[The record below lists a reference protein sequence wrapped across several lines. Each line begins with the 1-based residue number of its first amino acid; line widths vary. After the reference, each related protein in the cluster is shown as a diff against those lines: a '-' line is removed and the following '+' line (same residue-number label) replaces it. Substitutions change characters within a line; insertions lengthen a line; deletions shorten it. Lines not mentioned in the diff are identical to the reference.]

1 MNNNTELKIH
11 KNIISK
17 MDTYVRNKNVP
28 NIIFHGPTG
37 SGKKYIINNIINKL
51 YNNDIN
57 NYFVMYVNCAHGKG
71 IKFIREDLK
80 HFSKTNILNTN
91 NVNFKTVVLINADK
105 LTIDAQSALRRCI
118 ELFSH
123 TTRFFI
129 SVENINK
136 LLKPILSRFC
146 DVYVGYPKIKTHQ
159 MSLYKNRIKQNGPF
173 YKNQSKIISK
183 LLSFLQS
190 SVITRENIINVSQ
203 NIYERGFSAFNLVT
217 CVKNNFF
224 KEIPK
229 ENVDEISFLFY
240 KIKREFRNEKVLIL
254 FVLNFLFFRS
264 NDNLENIT
272 LN

>member
-1 MNNNTELKIH
+1 MTNTEHNIH
-11 KNIISK
+11 TNIISK
-17 MDTYVRNKNVP
+17 MDNYIKNNNIP

-37 SGKKYIINNIINKL
+37 SGKKFIINNTIEKL
-51 YNNDIN
+51 YDKPNI

-91 NVNFKTVVLINADK
+91 NVNFKTVVLVNADK

-146 DVYVGYPKIKTHQ
+146 DIYVARPKIRGLQ
-159 MSLYKNRIKQNGPF
+159 ISLYKNNIKTNGPF
-173 YKNQSKIISK
+173 FKNISK
-183 LLSFLQS
+183 NILKLKNCISSFDKDNN
-190 SVITRENIINVSQ
+190 NIIEYSLNL
-203 NIYERGFSAFNLVT
+203 YEKGFSAENIVSCIKTYTFEN
-217 CVKNNFF
+217 
-224 KEIPK
+224 IPQ
-229 ENVDEISFLFY
+229 ENIDELIFIFY
-240 KIKREFRNEKVLIL
+240 KIKREFRNEKTLIL
-254 FVLNFLFFRS
+254 FIINFLFFRS
-264 NDNLENIT
+264 NMDLENVAF
-272 LN
+272 N